1 MSSLVHAISIY
12 TKPDTSYGMPVK
24 YTVTL
29 TSVGSSSVVVFP
41 KAVIEG
47 FGLKKG
53 QKLEM
58 IVRDDGVYIPLHQG
72 RTKSTVDEPKIK
84 GD

>member
-1 MSSLVHAISIY
+1 
-12 TKPDTSYGMPVK
+12 MPLK

-29 TSVGSSSVVVFP
+29 TSVGTSYVVVVP
-41 KAVIEG
+41 KPIVDG

-58 IVRDDGVYIPLHQG
+58 IVKDNGIFITLPVSSIRDPSVTEESARP
-72 RTKSTVDEPKIK
+72 
-84 GD
+84 